1 MYQKM
6 IKQVK
11 EFYIAF
17 KQEEHLKDYGI
28 TPERMVLRNKL
39 WDEEVKELIE
49 AIEKKDK
56 VQIADAIMDMIYIRI
71 GTLLERY
78 AGDLQSVRNVMLL
91 DDAESHCCTSYFFD
105 YFDEDWMLF
114 TELFN
119 EVHRSNMSKLDENGE
134 PIFRKDGKI
143 IKSHLFR
150 EPELKSILEKY
161 EVL

>member
-1 MYQKM
+1 M
-6 IKQVK
+6 IEQVK
-11 EFYIAF
+11 NFYIAF
-17 KQEEHLKDYGI
+17 KQEEYLKEYGI

-39 WDEEVKELIE
+39 WDEEVKKLIE

-56 VQIADAIMDMIYIRI
+56 VKIADAIMDMIYIRI
-71 GTLLERY
+71 GTLLESY
-78 AGDLQSVRNVMLL
+78 AGDLKSIRNVMLL
-91 DDAESHCCTSYFFD
+91 YDAESDCCTNYFFD

-119 EVHRSNMSKLDENGE
+119 EVHMSNMSKLDKNGN
-134 PIFRKDGKI
+134 PIFREDGKV

>member
-1 MYQKM
+1 MYKKM
-6 IKQVK
+6 IEQVK

-17 KQEEHLKDYGI
+17 KQEEYLKEYGI
-28 TPERMVLRNKL
+28 TPERMNKRL
-39 WDEEVKELIE
+39 DWFKEETEELIE

-71 GTLLERY
+71 GTLLESN

-91 DDAESHCCTSYFFD
+91 YDAESHCCTSYFFE
-105 YFDEDWMLF
+105 YFDEEWMLF

-134 PIFRKDGKI
+134 PIFREDGKI
-143 IKSHLFR
+143 MKSHLFR
-150 EPELKSILEKY
+150 EPELKYILEKY

>member
-6 IKQVK
+6 IEQVK

-39 WDEEVKELIE
+39 WNEECEELVE

-56 VQIADAIMDMIYIRI
+56 VKILDAIVDMMYVRI
-71 GTLLERY
+71 GTLLEHHRGAY
-78 AGDLQSVRNVMLL
+78 FMAGNDMELINCSKYFTKHIDINLKLL
-91 DDAESHCCTSYFFD
+91 EDAFD
-105 YFDEDWMLF
+105 
-114 TELFN
+114 

-134 PIFRKDGKI
+134 PIFREDGKVM
-143 IKSHLFR
+143 KGSNYFK
-150 EPELKSILEKY
+150 PNLKTILEKY
-161 EVL
+161 GEL